1 MKVKKIKLV
10 NLLLPIL
17 TLILCAFMFFSM
29 PMTKVFALENG
40 VVKVGIVAGGSA
52 KEDTHS
58 IPYPTDN
65 KGEEQTVYI
74 TGYRGEGQVIY
85 SILKEDSNSYIFNQF
100 DQPIEITE
108 SNTKAS
114 FKYNFF
120 QNGGV
125 GTYRIKAVIML
136 NGQITGHAQEL
147 KFTIQK
153 PSSNSLRTTI
163 STTQIGATADD
174 FPEYTCNVSVASR
187 DEQVDLSSYTVQWFY
202 NCNGK
207 EKIYCGSGSSIKW
220 SPKEVGVYQ
229 LIVEV
234 PELGI
239 NKKYDV
245 GEMTKNFSTYAIIG
259 FSVFAAVLTGIAI
272 GTTINKVRK
281 ERIW

>member
-1 MKVKKIKLV
+1 MRVKKFKLV
-10 NLLLPIL
+10 TLLLPVL
-17 TLILCAFMFFSM
+17 ALILCAFMFFSI
-29 PMTKVFALENG
+29 PTTKVYAAEDG

-52 KEDTHS
+52 KEGSHA
-58 IPYPTDN
+58 IAYPTDN

-85 SILKEDSNSYIFNQF
+85 SLLKEDSNSYIFNQF
-100 DQPIEITE
+100 DEPIEITE
-108 SNTKAS
+108 QNPKAS

-125 GTYRIKAVIML
+125 GTYRIKAAIIL
-136 NGQITGHAQEL
+136 NGQITNHAQEL

-153 PSSNSLRTTI
+153 PSLNSLRTSI
-163 STTQIGATADD
+163 QATQIGSTADD
-174 FPEYTCNVSVASR
+174 FPEYSCNVSVVSR
-187 DEQVDLSSYTVQWFY
+187 DLEVDLSSYEVQWFY
-202 NCNGK
+202 NCNGR
-207 EKIYCGSGSSIKW
+207 ETIYCGSGESIKW

-234 PELGI
+234 PELGVT
-239 NKKYDV
+239 KKYDI

-259 FSVFAAVLTGIAI
+259 FSTLAAVLTGIVI

>member
-74 TGYRGEGQVIY
+74 SGYRGEGQVIY

-108 SNTKAS
+108 TNTKAS

-153 PSSNSLRTTI
+153 PSNNALRTTI

-174 FPEYTCNVSVASR
+174 FPEYNCNVSVTSI
-187 DEQVDLSSYTVQWFY
+187 DKQVDLSSYTVEWFY

-207 EKIYCGSGSSIKW
+207 EKIYCGSGESIKW
-220 SPKEVGVYQ
+220 SPKEIGVYQ

-259 FSVFAAVLTGIAI
+259 FSAFAAVLTGIAI